1 MDRYPKTNM
10 TRDLGVQLG
19 EKLTLDR
26 EPTEV
31 DVTDG
36 ATIYKRWTN
45 GTAAE
50 IVVRVKLTGTVWA
63 TSKSVGLWTDRAT
76 LTYEPIIMGG

>member
-1 MDRYPKTNM
+1 MQYPKSDM

-26 EPTEV
+26 SPTEV
-31 DVTDG
+31 DITDG
-36 ATIYKRWTN
+36 ETIYKRWTG

-50 IVVRVKLTGTVWA
+50 IIVRVKLTGTVWSFA
-63 TSKSVGLWTDRAT
+63 KAVGLWADRAT
-76 LTYEPIIMGG
+76 LTYEPIVMGG